1 MSGHSI
7 APLLPALYGV
17 INGILLIPVSIG
29 FTSVIF
35 SDAFFQPY
43 LPMLVKLVLFSSM
56 VHQITFTVYS
66 SLPFAVGQVQDAG
79 LIFLSAMASTTV
91 QHLRERSEEG
101 EVALTASNV
110 ISTVLVELSLS
121 TLMLGVILV
130 VMGRLK
136 LASLVQYLPVPVIG
150 GYLAYIGFFCGRA
163 GIIMMAGGLPFMWVP
178 GVVMGCGMYASL
190 RSFRSPAVLPICMG
204 IMLVGFF
211 AILYLMGTSIKD
223 ARHYG
228 WLAPLQPDI
237 NFVDTFN
244 LVKVNQVEW
253 SALPQ
258 QFLRWAG
265 MVLVVAFS
273 SSLDVA
279 AIEMELGLP
288 LDYNRE
294 LETVGI
300 SNILSGSLCGYT
312 GSYIFSQTIF
322 TMRQGVFSRKCGLFI
337 ILFELAVVLS
347 PVSVTSFIPK
357 CFFGSLLILISVDL
371 MFEWL
376 VLARTKMMLAEY
388 FVCLLTFFSIQVVG
402 VEGGLGLGI
411 LFASV
416 GFVIS
421 YATHAAVTPRFMS
434 SNVVRTF
441 EERQI
446 LISNRGKIVT
456 LSLRGYIFFGS
467 AVKILEDVK
476 SSVVINTNH
485 LNLDDLGLDSEAKAG
500 GAANRDG
507 VFANDAAAVA
517 HDLHSVAPL
526 FVYNASPIKPKLH
539 NTMAARP
546 KESSPSERAIPSP
559 LGYRRSLSRTDFTSG
574 GSKYGSLS
582 PSPGSSP
589 TEPED
594 HRRRGVGD
602 GMDEELG
609 RQWSTGGGGAGA
621 KSLSVYDMT
630 GDDLTRLHKKLHNDG
645 GEVAT
650 KSMGFFA
657 SAWSNQTAYREAKKG
672 SIGSLVEM
680 QQQQSTQPYRSLS
693 RTEPNLSTADVST
706 TTTSASSTTQAAEA
720 PADSIWGFFSKS
732 RTNTLTDFMG
742 TGEATDGYRRVSASP
757 TSTTEG
763 ERESEKGGGGSFLLR
778 SGTAGADGGTEVV
791 RRTEFLVL
799 DFSETTGIDAT
810 ATKSCFLMLSQL
822 MKASRVT
829 VVFANMS
836 RSIEQL
842 FASNGVTR
850 DGDIVI
856 RHLDDALEWCEEQVL
871 ANSLREGLVGG
882 HRDRGLLRDPS
893 YYASAWRRRHRDT
906 STSGGSLSFSKSLSS
921 SASGSQSEGLGSAP
935 GSPFRSDQSEA
946 EKMFAKH
953 ARALRKIFEDHLE
966 LTVKDDRRVA
976 KLLTPCLLSLY
987 FVRSHVPAS
996 ATLFDLSE
1004 RADHIYFLEDGEV
1017 ELVSVTTTTT
1027 NSNLPR
1033 RQGVDNNVEGEADV
1047 AQVERVNKAG
1057 PGSIFGEATFFLG
1070 ACQCLKAIT
1079 LSNCSIWSLSREDL
1093 ARMEINDPSLCML
1106 CQLVLLKSMSINSAS
1121 SLYKLYPETAF
1132 STSLFDDG

>member
-1 MSGHSI
+1 MSVRSTG
-7 APLLPALYGV
+7 PVLPALYGV
-17 INGILLIPVSIG
+17 INGILLIPVSIS
-29 FTSVIF
+29 FTSIIF

-43 LPMLVKLVLFSSM
+43 LPLLVKLVLFSSM
-56 VHQITFTVYS
+56 VHQISFTMYS

-91 QHLRERSEEG
+91 QILRERSEEG
-101 EVALTASNV
+101 DVALTASNV

-163 GIIMMAGGLPFMWVP
+163 GIIMMAGPLPFMWVP

-190 RSFRSPAVLPICMG
+190 RSFRSPAVLPVCM
-204 IMLVGFF
+204 ITMLVTFF
-211 AILYLMGTSIKD
+211 GVLYMMGYSIKD
-223 ARHYG
+223 ARHQG
-228 WLAPLQPDI
+228 WIAPLQPDI
-237 NFVDTFN
+237 SFVDTFN
-244 LVKVNQVEW
+244 LLKVSQVEW
-253 SALPQ
+253 SVLPQ

-300 SNILSGSLCGYT
+300 SNVLSGSLCGYT

-322 TMRQGVFSRKCGLFI
+322 TMRQGVFSRTCGWFI
-337 ILFELAVVLS
+337 VLFELAVVLS

-421 YATHAAVTPRFMS
+421 YATHATVTPRFMS
-434 SNVVRTF
+434 STVVRTF

-485 LNLDDLGLDSEAKAG
+485 LNLDDMGLDSEAEARRPAG
-500 GAANRDG
+500 GVVDLDGNRASDT
-507 VFANDAAAVA
+507 AAVA
-517 HDLHSVAPL
+517 KESHNGAAPL
-526 FVYNASPIKPKLH
+526 LVYNASPIKNKPH
-539 NTMAARP
+539 NVVAARS
-546 KESSPSERAIPSP
+546 KEPVSSPSERAIPSP
-559 LGYRRSLSRTDFTSG
+559 LGQRRSHSSADFTSG
-574 GSKYGSLS
+574 GNKYGSIS

-589 TEPED
+589 SLTEP
-594 HRRRGVGD
+594 
-602 GMDEELG
+602 DEELG
-609 RQWSTGGGGAGA
+609 RQQWSTGGAGTGA
-621 KSLSVYDMT
+621 KSLSVYDMS
-630 GDDLTRLHKKLHNDG
+630 GDDLKQVHKKLHHDG
-645 GEVAT
+645 GSEVST
-650 KSMGFFA
+650 KSRGFFA

-693 RTEPNLSTADVST
+693 RTEPSVSAAEVST
-706 TTTSASSTTQAAEA
+706 STSSASSAA

-732 RTNTLTDFMG
+732 RTNTLSDSV
-742 TGEATDGYRRVSASP
+742 GEETQGYQRVSSSP

-763 ERESEKGGGGSFLLR
+763 ERESESEKGGDGSFLFR
-778 SGTAGADGGTEVV
+778 SGTAGGEGGAEVV

-822 MKASRVT
+822 MKASKVT
-829 VVFANMS
+829 VVFANMP

-850 DGDIVI
+850 DGDVVI

-893 YYASAWRRRHRDT
+893 YYASAWRRRHGDT
-906 STSGGSLSFSKSLSS
+906 SSSGSSLSFSKSLSS

-946 EKMFAKH
+946 ERTFAKH
-953 ARALRKIFEDHLE
+953 TRALRKIFEDHLE
-966 LTVKDDRRVA
+966 LTAKDDRRVGR
-976 KLLTPCLLSLY
+976 LLTPSLLGLY
-987 FVRSHVPAS
+987 FVRSTVPAN

-1017 ELVSVTTTTT
+1017 ELVSVTTAT
-1027 NSNLPR
+1027 NLTMTKGQS
-1033 RQGVDNNVEGEADV
+1033 VDNNGEGEGREG
-1047 AQVERVNKAG
+1047 VERVSKAG

-1079 LSNCSIWSLSREDL
+1079 LSDCSVWSLSREDL
-1093 ARMEINDPSLCML
+1093 ARMEINHPALCML